1 MDEIKEKLGFDKLKS
16 YKNIYENLSNIVIE
30 HPELDKDVFVA
41 FEKAFK
47 SNAYD
52 RQSAY
57 RELYQTARERSELA
71 EDVLD
76 IYRKALEYDEYGG
89 YTQSFAYDTLNSIV
103 GNRPEL
109 AKDVLNTLKKA
120 LKSDKNNDYGMV
132 HAYMALG
139 RIVKERP
146 ELVEDVLDVLK
157 EPFKSDKNGM
167 DSLNQ
172 AYHVLSDIVDAKP
185 KLAEAVL
192 DTIKEYT
199 ESYNRNSIE
208 YALLACI
215 AKRRPELAESVYSI
229 FIKVY
234 NNDHHIERNF
244 NSAYNAL
251 RDIVKVKPELAS
263 DLSNT
268 IMEALQSNKN
278 NDEGSKWGGIALKI
292 NRDNAEML
300 LKEQQAQSRL
310 AQSQQQLADKIKDQG
325 IFLEGKGIHKMSKK
339 ERQETFE
346 RSDKLRK
353 EHPVMQEVAL
363 TAMCRCYVAEDD
375 KKAKLGFLKTLYQ
388 IRKGGKTNKENRD
401 MANTFARVLDKAP
414 ELKKD
419 ENLVA
424 LSKVDFVVSQPTRQV
439 KKQVEKS

>member
-16 YKNIYENLSNIVIE
+16 YKNI
-30 HPELDKDVFVA
+30 
-41 FEKAFK
+41 
-47 SNAYD
+47 
-52 RQSAY
+52 Y

-89 YTQSFAYDTLNSIV
+89 YTESFAYDTLNSIV

-132 HAYMALG
+132 HAYMVLG

-157 EPFKSDKNGM
+157 EPFKSDKNGV
-167 DSLNQ
+167 DSLNE
-172 AYHVLSDIVDAKP
+172 AYHVLRDIVDAKP
-185 KLAEAVL
+185 KLAEDVL

-199 ESYNRNSIE
+199 ESNNRYKNSIE

-268 IMEALQSNKN
+268 IMEGLQSNKN
-278 NDEGSKWGGIALKI
+278 NGEGSKWGGIALKI

-310 AQSQQQLADKIKDQG
+310 AQSQQQLADKIKDQE

-439 KKQVEKS
+439 KKQVERS

>member
-1 MDEIKEKLGFDKLKS
+1 MEKFGF
-16 YKNIYENLSNIVIE
+16 
-30 HPELDKDVFVA
+30 DKDVFVA
-41 FEKAFK
+41 FEKAIK
-47 SNAYD
+47 SNKYD
-52 RQSAY
+52 RRSAY
-57 RELYQTARERSELA
+57 RELYRTARERSELA

-89 YTQSFAYDTLNSIV
+89 YTDSDAYDTLNSIV

-132 HAYMALG
+132 HAYMVLG

-157 EPFKSDKNGM
+157 EPFKSDKNGV

-172 AYHVLSDIVDAKP
+172 ACYVLRDIVDAKP

-192 DTIKEYT
+192 DTYT
-199 ESYNRNSIE
+199 ESNYRYKNSIE

-244 NSAYNAL
+244 YSAYNAL

-278 NDEGSKWGGIALKI
+278 DGEGSKWGGIALKI

-310 AQSQQQLADKIKDQG
+310 AQSQQQLADKIKDQE

-439 KKQVEKS
+439 KKQVERS